1 MKSAQ
6 TVRIRFNK
14 RGIKKSDRRHRG
26 LLRARRERPR
36 SRAAEQRNELTPPH
50 VGHGASSPPA
60 TRGSVSSACH
70 NAAGKSFGQGPEF
83 RSVENP
89 PRHTLRGKALWR
101 LHCFLFPDCCRRG
114 GASEKQA
121 WRGCSR
127 YQNSPRRPEPAHT
140 GFRAPPS
147 PAVGGAWYSL
157 STMILPHDER
167 GIRWVRSILK
177 VRRHPQYL
185 ECKALQFK
193 A

>member
-60 TRGSVSSACH
+60 TRGPVSSACH

-83 RSVENP
+83 RSAKTRPATRYAARHCGACIVSCFPIAAAEAERAKNKRGAGALGIKTARGGLS
-89 PRHTLRGKALWR
+89 PRTRGLGR
-101 LHCFLFPDCCRRG
+101 LHPLPSAAHGILYEAPSDQRATGRG
-114 GASEKQA
+114 EGKP
-121 WRGCSR
+121 RGSFIWL
-127 YQNSPRRPEPAHT
+127 T
-140 GFRAPPS
+140 
-147 PAVGGAWYSL
+147 
-157 STMILPHDER
+157 I
-167 GIRWVRSILK
+167 
-177 VRRHPQYL
+177 
-185 ECKALQFK
+185 
-193 A
+193 